1 MGEYGKQLERE
12 SEFTGLKG
20 AILRYAG
27 NIYTL
32 TLIALFLAA
41 FADAYPQAAFVLDP
55 LSVVVFAL
63 GIVIHPLKKWF
74 AHHEHMVGGA
84 AR

>member
-1 MGEYGKQLERE
+1 MDEYGKQLERE

-32 TLIALFLAA
+32 TLVALFLAA
-41 FADAYPQAAFVLDP
+41 FADAYPNAAFVLDP
-55 LSVVVFAL
+55 LSIVVFAA

-74 AHHEHMVGGA
+74 AREHTVRGA
-84 AR
+84 AQ